1 VTQRR
6 KKGNIQVSVEE
17 VSAALWPAVF
27 AADVSSLAI
36 SLISTLSRTSRVAAA
51 SSSFLFALQ
60 YRSSRGDIYNILW
73 GVVFGFA
80 TLNILSLAAKR
91 LEPTRRG
98 LSFGELIAVMVVV
111 MSVVL
116 LGWEMLNLFH
126 IFPIHLRRSS

>member
-1 VTQRR
+1 M
-6 KKGNIQVSVEE
+6 
-17 VSAALWPAVF
+17 
-27 AADVSSLAI
+27 SSLAI
-36 SLISTLSRTSRVAAA
+36 SLISTLSRTSRIAVAA
-51 SSSFLFALQ
+51 SSFLFALQ

-126 IFPIHLRRSS
+126 IFPIHLRR